1 MFIKSYSCIIFC
13 LLINNFIF
21 SQCQADFQY
30 TTNGLDV
37 SLINT
42 SINAGSTLN
51 SQTPTWDFGDGSPTV
66 TGLNS
71 INYTYQNSG
80 TYNVCIDI
88 FTWPTSWTTCS
99 STYCDSVEINFNSL
113 CDSITLTVDNSFN
126 LQSYLSVFA
135 DYGSINGSFNG
146 LWTVYD
152 NFNNLLFS
160 DTSQNLI
167 YNNSSFYDS
176 ILVCLETKV
185 ISLLDTNIC
194 NVCDVVYFDGT
205 NWLFFVFPNALN
217 TNFINSLNDH
227 DLFKTYN
234 FSGQEIKYNSSDF
247 FIRKYFDG
255 SFKKFFK
262 IRWWN

>member
-1 MFIKSYSCIIFC
+1 MFIKSYSSIIFC

-51 SQTPTWDFGDGSPTV
+51 SQTPTWDFGDGSPPV

-80 TYNVCIDI
+80 TYNICIDI

-126 LQSYLSVFA
+126 LQSYLSVSA
-135 DYGSINGSFNG
+135 DYGSISGSFNG

-262 IRWWN
+262 IR

>member
-1 MFIKSYSCIIFC
+1 MFIKSYSSIIFC

-51 SQTPTWDFGDGSPTV
+51 SQTPTWDFGDGSPPI

-80 TYNVCIDI
+80 TYNICIDI

-126 LQSYLSVFA
+126 LQSYLSVSA
-135 DYGSINGSFNG
+135 DYGSISGSFNG
-146 LWTVYD
+146 LWAVYD
-152 NFNNLLFS
+152 NFNN
-160 DTSQNLI
+160 
-167 YNNSSFYDS
+167 FYG
-176 ILVCLETKV
+176 
-185 ISLLDTNIC
+185 
-194 NVCDVVYFDGT
+194 F
-205 NWLFFVFPNALN
+205 
-217 TNFINSLNDH
+217 
-227 DLFKTYN
+227 
-234 FSGQEIKYNSSDF
+234 
-247 FIRKYFDG
+247 
-255 SFKKFFK
+255 
-262 IRWWN
+262 

>member
-1 MFIKSYSCIIFC
+1 MSCRFCVCIVFC

-30 TTNGLDV
+30 TTNGLDI
-37 SLINT
+37 SLVNT

-51 SQTPTWDFGDGSPTV
+51 SQTPTWDFGDGSPTI

-71 INYTYQNSG
+71 INYTYSNSG

-99 STYCDSVEINFNSL
+99 STYCDSVEININSL

-126 LQSYLSVFA
+126 LQSYLSVSA
-135 DYGSINGSFNG
+135 DYGSISGSFNG

-152 NFNNLLFS
+152 NFNNLLFL

-205 NWLFFVFPNALN
+205 DWLFFVFPNALN
-217 TNFINSLNDH
+217 TNFINYLNNH

-262 IRWWN
+262 IR

>member
-42 SINAGSTLN
+42 SINAGNTLN
-51 SQTPTWDFGDGSPTV
+51 SQTPTWDFGDGSPTI

-71 INYTYQNSG
+71 INYTFSNSG

-99 STYCDSVEINFNSL
+99 STYCDSVEININSL

-126 LQSYLSVFA
+126 LQSYLSVSA
-135 DYGSINGSFNG
+135 DYGIISGSFNG

-152 NFNNLLFS
+152 NFNNLLFL

-205 NWLFFVFPNALN
+205 DWLFSVFPNALN
-217 TNFINSLNDH
+217 TNFINSLNDQ

-262 IRWWN
+262 IR

>member
-1 MFIKSYSCIIFC
+1 MFIKSYSSIIFC

-51 SQTPTWDFGDGSPTV
+51 SQTPTWDFGDGSPPI

-80 TYNVCIDI
+80 TYNICIDI

-126 LQSYLSVFA
+126 LQSYLSVSA
-135 DYGSINGSFNG
+135 DYGSISGSFNG
-146 LWTVYD
+146 LWAVYD

-262 IRWWN
+262 IR

>member
-1 MFIKSYSCIIFC
+1 MFIKSYSSIIFC
-13 LLINNFIF
+13 FLINNFIF

-51 SQTPTWDFGDGSPTV
+51 SQTPTWDFGDGSPPI

-80 TYNVCIDI
+80 TYNICIDI

-126 LQSYLSVFA
+126 LQSYLSVSA
-135 DYGSINGSFNG
+135 DYGSISGSFNG
-146 LWTVYD
+146 LWAVYD

-262 IRWWN
+262 IR

>member
-1 MFIKSYSCIIFC
+1 MSCRFCICIVFC
-13 LLINNFIF
+13 LLVNNFIF

-30 TTNGLDV
+30 TTNGLDI
-37 SLINT
+37 SLVNT

-51 SQTPTWDFGDGSPTV
+51 SQTPTWDFGDGSPTI

-71 INYTYQNSG
+71 INYTYSNSG

-99 STYCDSVEINFNSL
+99 STYCDSVEININSL

-126 LQSYLSVFA
+126 LQSYLSVSA
-135 DYGSINGSFNG
+135 DYGSISGSFNG

-205 NWLFFVFPNALN
+205 DWLFFVFPNALN
-217 TNFINSLNDH
+217 TNFINSLDDH

-262 IRWWN
+262 IR

>member
-42 SINAGSTLN
+42 SINAGNTLN
-51 SQTPTWDFGDGSPTV
+51 SQTPTWDFGDGSPTI

-71 INYTYQNSG
+71 INYTYSNSG
-80 TYNVCIDI
+80 TYNICIDI

-99 STYCDSVEINFNSL
+99 STYCDSVEININSL

-126 LQSYLSVFA
+126 LQSYLSISA
-135 DYGSINGSFNG
+135 DYGNTSGSFNG

-262 IRWWN
+262 IR

>member
-1 MFIKSYSCIIFC
+1 MFIKSYSSIIFC

-51 SQTPTWDFGDGSPTV
+51 SQTPTWDFGDGSPPV

-80 TYNVCIDI
+80 TYNICIDI

-126 LQSYLSVFA
+126 LQSYLSVSA
-135 DYGSINGSFNG
+135 DYGSISGSFNG
-146 LWTVYD
+146 LWAVYD

-262 IRWWN
+262 IR

>member
-1 MFIKSYSCIIFC
+1 MSCRFCVCIVFC
-13 LLINNFIF
+13 LLVNNFIF

-30 TTNGLDV
+30 TTNGLDI
-37 SLINT
+37 SLVNT

-51 SQTPTWDFGDGSPTV
+51 SQTPTWDFGDGSPTI

-71 INYTYQNSG
+71 INYTYSNSG

-99 STYCDSVEINFNSL
+99 STYCDSVEININSL

-126 LQSYLSVFA
+126 LQSYLSVSV
-135 DYGSINGSFNG
+135 DYSSISSSFNG

-152 NFNNLLFS
+152 NFNNLLFL

-262 IRWWN
+262 IR

>member
-1 MFIKSYSCIIFC
+1 MSCRFCVCIVFC

-30 TTNGLDV
+30 TTNGLDI
-37 SLINT
+37 SLVNT

-51 SQTPTWDFGDGSPTV
+51 SQTPTWDFGDGSPTI

-71 INYTYQNSG
+71 INYTYSNSG

-99 STYCDSVEINFNSL
+99 STYCDSVEININSL

-126 LQSYLSVFA
+126 LQSYLSVSA
-135 DYGSINGSFNG
+135 DYGSISGSFNG

-152 NFNNLLFS
+152 NFNNLLFL

-205 NWLFFVFPNALN
+205 DWLFFVFPNALN

-262 IRWWN
+262 IR

>member
-30 TTNGLDV
+30 TTNGLDI
-37 SLINT
+37 SLVNT

-51 SQTPTWDFGDGSPTV
+51 SQTPTWDFGDGSPTI

-71 INYTYQNSG
+71 INYTYSNSG

-99 STYCDSVEINFNSL
+99 STYCDSVEININSL

-205 NWLFFVFPNALN
+205 DWLFFVFPNALN
-217 TNFINSLNDH
+217 TNFINSLNDN

-262 IRWWN
+262 IR

>member
-1 MFIKSYSCIIFC
+1 MFIKSYSSIIFC

-51 SQTPTWDFGDGSPTV
+51 SQTPTWDFGDGSPPI

-80 TYNVCIDI
+80 TYNICIDI

-126 LQSYLSVFA
+126 LQSYLSVSA
-135 DYGSINGSFNG
+135 DYGSISGSFNG

-262 IRWWN
+262 IR

>member
-1 MFIKSYSCIIFC
+1 MSCRFCVCIVFC

-30 TTNGLDV
+30 TTNGLDI
-37 SLINT
+37 SLVNT

-51 SQTPTWDFGDGSPTV
+51 SQTPTWDFGDGSPTI

-71 INYTYQNSG
+71 INYTYSNSG

-99 STYCDSVEINFNSL
+99 STYCDSVEININSL

-126 LQSYLSVFA
+126 LQSYLSVSA
-135 DYGSINGSFNG
+135 DYGSISGSFNG

-152 NFNNLLFS
+152 NFNNLLFL

-205 NWLFFVFPNALN
+205 DWLFFVFPNALN
-217 TNFINSLNDH
+217 TNFINSLDDH

-262 IRWWN
+262 IR

>member
-1 MFIKSYSCIIFC
+1 MFIKSYSSIIFC

-51 SQTPTWDFGDGSPTV
+51 SQTPTWDFGDGSPLI

-80 TYNVCIDI
+80 TYNICIDI

-126 LQSYLSVFA
+126 LQSYLSVSA
-135 DYGSINGSFNG
+135 DYGSISGSFNG

-262 IRWWN
+262 IR